1 MSALTITVPGKPM
14 GKQRPRASKR
24 GGFVRLYTPE
34 ATVNAETFTRLCA
47 IDQVGQPM
55 LEGPLV
61 VALHAVFDIP
71 GSWSKKKKAEALSGA
86 LRPTGK
92 PDLDNLAKLYS
103 DALNKV
109 VWGDDAQIVSM
120 ALSKSYGT
128 EPGVVITVNKM
139 VQP

>member
-1 MSALTITVPGKPM
+1 MSTLTITIPGKPM

-34 ATVNAETFTRLCA
+34 QTVNAETFTKLCA
-47 IDQVGQPM
+47 MDQVGQPM

-61 VALHAVFDIP
+61 VAMHAVFDVP
-71 GSWSKKKKAEALSGA
+71 DSWSKKKKADALSGA

-139 VQP
+139 VQA

>member
-1 MSALTITVPGKPM
+1 MSTLTITIPGKPM

-34 ATVNAETFTRLCA
+34 QTVNAETFTKLCA
-47 IDQVGQPM
+47 MDQVGQPM

-61 VALHAVFDIP
+61 VSMHAVFDIP
-71 GSWSKKKKAEALSGA
+71 VSFSKKKKADALSGA
-86 LRPTGK
+86 IRPTGK

-139 VQP
+139 VQA

>member
-1 MSALTITVPGKPM
+1 MSTLTITVPGKPM

-34 ATVNAETFTRLCA
+34 QTVNAETFTKLCA
-47 IDQVGQPM
+47 VDQVGQPM

-61 VALHAVFDIP
+61 VAMHAVFDIP
-71 GSWSKKKKAEALSGA
+71 VSFNKAKRAAALSGA

-103 DALNKV
+103 DALNKI

-120 ALSKSYGT
+120 ALSKSYGI
-128 EPGVVITVNKM
+128 EPGVTITINPLV
-139 VQP
+139 PA

>member
-1 MSALTITVPGKPM
+1 MSTLTITIPGKPM

-34 ATVNAETFTRLCA
+34 QTVNAETFTKLCA
-47 IDQVGQPM
+47 MDQVGQPM

-61 VALHAVFDIP
+61 VAMHAVFDVP
-71 GSWSKKKKAEALSGA
+71 ASWSKKKTADALSGA

-139 VQP
+139 VQA

>member
-1 MSALTITVPGKPM
+1 MSTLTITVPGKPM

-34 ATVNAETFTRLCA
+34 QTVNAETFTKLCA
-47 IDQVGQPM
+47 MDQVGQPM

-61 VALHAVFDIP
+61 VAMHAVFDIP
-71 GSWSKKKKAEALSGA
+71 VSFSKKKKADALSGA

-103 DALNKV
+103 DALNKI

-120 ALSKSYGT
+120 ALSKSYGI
-128 EPGVVITVNKM
+128 EPGVTITINPLVSA
-139 VQP
+139 

>member
-1 MSALTITVPGKPM
+1 MSTLTITVPGKPM

-24 GGFVRLYTPE
+24 GGFIRLHTPE
-34 ATVNAETFTRLCA
+34 QTVNAETFTKLCA
-47 IDQVGQPM
+47 MDQVGQTM

-61 VALHAVFDIP
+61 VAMHAVFSIP
-71 GSWSKKKKAEALSGA
+71 TSWSKKDKADALSGA
-86 LRPTGK
+86 IRPTGK

-103 DALNKV
+103 DALNKI

-128 EPGVVITVNKM
+128 EPGVTITINPLV
-139 VQP
+139 PA

>member
-1 MSALTITVPGKPM
+1 MSTLTITVPGKPM

-34 ATVNAETFTRLCA
+34 QTVNAETFTKLCA
-47 IDQVGQPM
+47 MDQVGQPM

-61 VALHAVFDIP
+61 VAMHAVFDIP
-71 GSWSKKKKAEALSGA
+71 VSFSKKKKADALSGA

-103 DALNKV
+103 DALNK
-109 VWGDDAQIVSM
+109 I
-120 ALSKSYGT
+120 
-128 EPGVVITVNKM
+128 EPGVTITINPLVSA
-139 VQP
+139 

>member
-1 MSALTITVPGKPM
+1 MSTLTITIPGKPM

-34 ATVNAETFTRLCA
+34 QTVNAETFTKLCA
-47 IDQVGQPM
+47 MDQVGQPM

-61 VALHAVFDIP
+61 VAMHAIFDIP
-71 GSWSKKKKAEALSGA
+71 TSWSKKDKAAALSGA

-128 EPGVVITVNKM
+128 EPGVTITINPL
-139 VQP
+139 VQA